1 MTVEITD
8 GWNGIVREELGQVP
22 TMQAACYLI
31 GRYDR
36 ENVGECAEQL
46 GFTRL
51 AGGVTVVDFG
61 SHIWFGRVKE

>member
-36 ENVGECAEQL
+36 ENVGECSQAWS
-46 GFTRL
+46 FTKQE
-51 AGGVTVVDFG
+51 GGRIVVDFG